1 MNGAFSWGLE
11 ECAEGDKVVVESV
24 RVRITNI
31 LYPPRGDRMSI
42 MGSTHKHRK
51 QVLDRLSRIEGHI
64 RGIKKMVEEDRD
76 CPDLLHQIAAVKA
89 ALNKTGELILEDH
102 IESCLVDA
110 VNQGSTEEYV
120 KELKEAISKL
130 L

>member
-1 MNGAFSWGLE
+1 
-11 ECAEGDKVVVESV
+11 
-24 RVRITNI
+24 
-31 LYPPRGDRMSI
+31 

-51 QVLDRLSRIEGHI
+51 KVIDRLSRIEGHI

-102 IESCLVDA
+102 IESCLIDA
-110 VNQGSTEEYV
+110 VKQGSTEEYV
-120 KELKEAISKL
+120 QNLKEAITKL
-130 L
+130 I

>member
-1 MNGAFSWGLE
+1 
-11 ECAEGDKVVVESV
+11 
-24 RVRITNI
+24 
-31 LYPPRGDRMSI
+31 

-51 QVLDRLSRIEGHI
+51 KVVDRLSRIEGHI

-102 IESCLVDA
+102 IESCLIDA
-110 VNQGSTEEYV
+110 VRQGSTEEYV
-120 KELKEAISKL
+120 KNLKEAITKL
-130 L
+130 I

>member
-1 MNGAFSWGLE
+1 
-11 ECAEGDKVVVESV
+11 
-24 RVRITNI
+24 
-31 LYPPRGDRMSI
+31 MSI

-110 VNQGSTEEYV
+110 VNQGSTEKYV
-120 KELKEAISKL
+120 KELKDAISKL
-130 L
+130 V